1 MDHAFDL
8 VIRGWPIRLVRD
20 RDLVLLWATGASVSV
35 SGDKGAGGGR
45 PYLFGFVSLGVGEVV
60 TTAAPPQRVL
70 DDCLHLARLLAPRA
84 PSGPP
89 KLHVRSW

>member
-20 RDLVLLWATGASVSV
+20 RDLVLLWATGASRGES
-35 SGDKGAGGGR
+35 R
-45 PYLFGFVSLGVGEVV
+45 PYLFGLVGLGVGEVV
-60 TTAAPPQRVL
+60 TTAAPPRRVL

-84 PSGPP
+84 PASDPP
-89 KLHVRSW
+89 KLPVGS